1 MTDRKGSMNTVLAHA
16 QACIETAMQMRPLFD
31 SKPQTTEKLAAH
43 ALFLR
48 CIDHFRAVVTL
59 SQQGLDVEALSL
71 TRGISEALFVIGA
84 LLKGFLS
91 TEQLEGFDLAQK
103 AKNAR
108 EMSDFLKREAPPE
121 LQQKMSD
128 YGELHKGDAN
138 MRLQQLAQKIGESE
152 LYDGYYRMF
161 SHVATHPSLSA
172 VQKYLD
178 YGESGTTVHYPGK
191 GHSTKDVILIAA
203 SALMHVCAGVEK
215 WLGTTPSIN
224 RAIHARLTEHEAF
237 GPRSEW

>member
-1 MTDRKGSMNTVLAHA
+1 MDTVLAHA
-16 QACIETAMQMRPLFD
+16 QACIETAMKMRPLFD
-31 SKPQTTEKLAAH
+31 TKPRTTEKLAAH

-48 CIDHFRAVVTL
+48 CIDHFRAAVTL
-59 SQQGLDVEALSL
+59 GQLGLDVEAMSL

-84 LLKGFLS
+84 LLKGFLT

-108 EMSDFLKREAPPE
+108 EMSDFLKREATPE
-121 LQQKMSD
+121 LQQKMSEIGIRHRGQTD
-128 YGELHKGDAN
+128 

-152 LYDGYYRMF
+152 SYDGYYRMF

-178 YGESGTTVHYPGK
+178 YGEHGTTVHYPGEGYSAK
-191 GHSTKDVILIAA
+191 GVILIAA
-203 SALMHVCAGVEK
+203 TALMHVCAGVEK
-215 WLGTTPSIN
+215 WLGTTPSVN
-224 RAIHARLTEHEAF
+224 QAIHARLTEHEAF
-237 GPRSEW
+237 GPMAEW

>member
-1 MTDRKGSMNTVLAHA
+1 MNTVKIHS
-16 QACIETAMQMRPLFD
+16 QACIETAIQMRPLFD
-31 SKPQTTEKLAAH
+31 SKPQTTEKLVAH

-59 SQQGLDVEALSL
+59 GQQGLDVEALSL

-84 LLKGFLS
+84 LLTGFL
-91 TEQLEGFDLAQK
+91 TTAQLEGFDFAQK

-108 EMSDFLKREAPPE
+108 EMSDFLKREAPAE

-128 YGELHKGDAN
+128 YGERNMGATD

-152 LYDGYYRMF
+152 LYNGYYRMF

-191 GHSTKDVILIAA
+191 GHSSKDVAVIAA
-203 SALMHVCAGVEK
+203 TALMHLCARIEK

-224 RAIHARLTEHEAF
+224 QSIHARLTELEAF
-237 GPRSEW
+237 GPRSQL

>member
-1 MTDRKGSMNTVLAHA
+1 MNNVLVHA
-16 QACIETAMQMRPLFD
+16 QACIETAMQMRSLFD
-31 SKPQTTEKLAAH
+31 SKPQTTEKLVAH

-59 SQQGLDVEALSL
+59 GQQGLDVEALSL
-71 TRGISEALFVIGA
+71 TRGISESLFLIGA
-84 LLKGFLS
+84 LLKGFL
-91 TEQLEGFDLAQK
+91 TTTQLEGFDLAQK

-108 EMSDFLKREAPPE
+108 EMSDFLKREAPTE

-128 YGELHKGDAN
+128 FGELHMGETN
-138 MRLQQLAQKIGESE
+138 MRLQQLAQKIGETDS
-152 LYDGYYRMF
+152 YNGYYRMF

-191 GHSTKDVILIAA
+191 GHSSKDVTVIAA
-203 SALMHVCAGVEK
+203 TALMHLCARIEK
-215 WLGTTPSIN
+215 WLGTTSSVNQAIN
-224 RAIHARLTEHEAF
+224 ARLTELEAF
-237 GPRSEW
+237 GPRA

>member
-1 MTDRKGSMNTVLAHA
+1 
-16 QACIETAMQMRPLFD
+16 MQMRPLFE
-31 SKPQTTEKLAAH
+31 SKPHTTEKLAAH

-48 CIDHFRAVVTL
+48 CVDHFRAVVTL
-59 SQQGLDVEALSL
+59 GQQGLDVEALSL

-84 LLKGFLS
+84 LLNGFLS

-108 EMSDFLKREAPPE
+108 ELSDFLKREATPE

-128 YGELHKGDAN
+128 YSVRYKGASD

-152 LYDGYYRMF
+152 SYDGYYRMF

-172 VQKYLD
+172 VRKYLD
-178 YGESGTTVHYPGK
+178 YGEGGTTVRYPGK
-191 GHSTKDVILIAA
+191 GNSAKDVILIAS
-203 SALMHVCAGVEK
+203 SALLHLCAGVER
-215 WLGTTPSIN
+215 WLGTTTAVN
-224 RAIHARLTEHEAF
+224 QAIHARLTDQEEF

>member
-1 MTDRKGSMNTVLAHA
+1 METVLAYA
-16 QACIETAMQMRPLFD
+16 QDCIETAMQVRPLFE
-31 SKPQTTEKLAAH
+31 SKPKTTEKLAAH
-43 ALFLR
+43 AMFLR

-71 TRGISEALFVIGA
+71 ARGISESLFVIGA
-84 LLKGFLS
+84 LLKGFLT
-91 TEQLEGFDLAQK
+91 TEQLEGFDSAQK

-108 EMSDFLKREAPPE
+108 EMSDFLKREASPE
-121 LQQKMSD
+121 LQNTVSE
-128 YGELHKGDAN
+128 YVERHKGDAN
-138 MRLQQLAQKIGESE
+138 MRLQQLAQKIGASE

-172 VQKYLD
+172 VQKYLE
-178 YGESGTTVHYPGK
+178 YGVGGTKVNYPGK
-191 GHSTKDVILIAA
+191 GHSAKDVILIGAN
-203 SALMHVCAGVEK
+203 ALMYVCAGVEK

-237 GPRSEW
+237 GSRSE

>member
-1 MTDRKGSMNTVLAHA
+1 MDTVLDHA
-16 QACIETAMQMRPLFD
+16 EACIKTALQMRTLFE

-48 CIDHFRAVVTL
+48 CIDHFRVVVTL
-59 SQQGLDVEALSL
+59 GQQGLDVEALAL

-84 LLKGFLS
+84 LLKGFLT

-103 AKNAR
+103 AKNVR

-128 YGELHKGDAN
+128 YGLRHKGETD
-138 MRLQQLAQKIGESE
+138 MRLQQLAKKIGEGE
-152 LYDGYYRMF
+152 LYDGFYRMF
-161 SHVATHPSLSA
+161 SHVATHPSMSA
-172 VQKYLD
+172 IQKYLD
-178 YGESGTTVHYPGK
+178 YGEHGTTVHYPGN
-191 GHSTKDVILIAA
+191 GHSAKDVILIAA
-203 SALMHVCAGVEK
+203 TALMHVCAGVEK
-215 WLGTTPSIN
+215 WLGTTLSVN
-224 RAIHARLTEHEAF
+224 RAIHERLNEHEAF

>member
-1 MTDRKGSMNTVLAHA
+1 MNTVLAHA
-16 QACIETAMQMRPLFD
+16 QACIETAMQLRPLFD

-59 SQQGLDVEALSL
+59 GQQGLDVEALSL

-84 LLKGFLS
+84 LLKGFLT
-91 TEQLEGFDLAQK
+91 TEQLEDFDLAQK

-128 YGELHKGDAN
+128 YWERNKGETN
-138 MRLQQLAQKIGESE
+138 MQFKQLAQKIGESD

-161 SHVATHPSLSA
+161 SHVATHPSISA

-191 GHSTKDVILIAA
+191 GHSAKDVVLIAA
-203 SALMHVCAGVEK
+203 TALLHVCAGVEK
-215 WLGTTPSIN
+215 WLGTTPSVN
-224 RAIHARLTEHEAF
+224 QAIHARLIEHEAF

>member
-1 MTDRKGSMNTVLAHA
+1 
-16 QACIETAMQMRPLFD
+16 MQMRPLCD

-48 CIDHFRAVVTL
+48 CVDHFRAVVTL
-59 SQQGLDVEALSL
+59 GQQGLDVEAMSL

-84 LLKGFLS
+84 LLKGFLT

-108 EMSDFLKREAPPE
+108 EMSDFLKREATPE

-128 YGELHKGDAN
+128 YGVRHKGPTD
-138 MRLQQLAQKIGESE
+138 MRLQQLAQKIGEIES
-152 LYDGYYRMF
+152 YNGYYRMF

-172 VQKYLD
+172 VRKYLD
-178 YGESGTTVHYPGK
+178 YGDRGTTVLYPGK
-191 GHSTKDVILIAA
+191 GRSAKDVILIA
-203 SALMHVCAGVEK
+203 STALLHVCAGVEK
-215 WLGTTPSIN
+215 WLGTNTAVN

>member
-1 MTDRKGSMNTVLAHA
+1 MKTVVAHA
-16 QACIETAMQMRPLFD
+16 DACIETAMQMRPLFD
-31 SKPQTTEKLAAH
+31 SEPPTTEKLAAH

-71 TRGISEALFVIGA
+71 TRGISEALFIIGA
-84 LLKGFLS
+84 LLKGFL
-91 TEQLEGFDLAQK
+91 TTKQLEDFDLAQK

-108 EMSDFLKREAPPE
+108 EMSDFLKRQAPPD

-128 YGELHKGDAN
+128 YGERHKGETN

-178 YGESGTTVHYPGK
+178 YGERGTTVNYPGK
-191 GHSTKDVILIAA
+191 VIAAKHVILIAA
-203 SALMHVCAGVEK
+203 TAFMHVCAGVEK
-215 WLGTTPSIN
+215 WLGSNPSIN
-224 RAIHARLTEHEAF
+224 RAIHLRLTEHEAF